1 MLGNYNNNRLK
12 NDINESNI
20 TNSGSQKTN
29 QESLTK
35 DEKINQS
42 NLNDNDDFKKNIYKN
57 VEKDYN

>member
-57 VEKDYN
+57 VEKD

>member
-20 TNSGSQKTN
+20 TNPGSQKTN

>member
-1 MLGNYNNNRLK
+1 MLGNYNNRLK

>member
-1 MLGNYNNNRLK
+1 MLGNYNNRLK

-35 DEKINQS
+35 DEKINES